1 MAKSLYLTYKHYTS
15 NHFEHDL
22 KRNRK
27 NLHFKWFNRS
37 YYLCNTC
44 ISEVNAILQ
53 SVFVF
58 NILIKSIS

>member
-1 MAKSLYLTYKHYTS
+1 MAKSLYLTYKHY
-15 NHFEHDL
+15 NHIEHDL

-27 NLHFKWFNRS
+27 NLHLKWFNRS

-44 ISEVNAILQ
+44 ISGVNAILQ
-53 SVFVF
+53 RVFVF